1 MTHRYAVVLGLAA
14 VVVALDQWSK
24 GYIRGT
30 VALYE
35 SIVIVPSF
43 FQITHTR
50 NSGGAFSIFAG
61 ADDAVR
67 VPFFLGVSLVAIV
80 ALLYFV
86 RSVEARRWSMLAA
99 LGGILG
105 GAIGNLID
113 RMLYGQVTD
122 FLDVHWHDYHWP
134 VFNVADSCITVGVLV
149 LLAHSFFARNAADE
163 NT

>member
-1 MTHRYAVVLGLAA
+1 MTRRYSVVLGLAA
-14 VVVALDQWSK
+14 LVVAVDQWSK
-24 GYIRGT
+24 FFIRRT
-30 VALYE
+30 VDLYE
-35 SIVIVPSF
+35 SIVVVPSF

-50 NSGGAFSIFAG
+50 NSGGAFSLFAG

-67 VPFFLGVSLVAIV
+67 VPFFLAVSLVAIV

-86 RSVEARRWSMLAA
+86 RSVEPRRWSLLVA

-105 GAIGNLID
+105 GAVGNLID
-113 RMLYGQVTD
+113 RMLSGQVTD

-149 LLAHSFFARNAADE
+149 LLAHSFLTKDPV
-163 NT
+163 